1 MHEESTQTSNKK
13 YNKQLNMN
21 KLRKVGILN
30 YSESKKIK
38 DIFRNKVMNKNINLN
53 RSKVHLVDPLLF
65 DKFNERY
72 YDNNKRFKTLEN

>member
-1 MHEESTQTSNKK
+1 
-13 YNKQLNMN
+13 
-21 KLRKVGILN
+21 
-30 YSESKKIK
+30 
-38 DIFRNKVMNKNINLN
+38 MNKNINLN